1 MADKMTIEKST
12 DSVKVKESRL
22 KAVRKRF
29 TQICSFMFATGI
41 TGYTLFLSSKF
52 HKETEKLEK
61 LNKVYRNEKA
71 RVAVGSTQGSKIMK
85 NIAAYKNSKVLSKA
99 VSQKSECDSNES
111 DSSSNSSS
119 SSDEEE
125 KHYQAPPLKDIE
137 DKC

>member
-1 MADKMTIEKST
+1 
-12 DSVKVKESRL
+12 
-22 KAVRKRF
+22 
-29 TQICSFMFATGI
+29 MFATGI

-99 VSQKSECDSNES
+99 VPQSECDSNES

-125 KHYQAPPLKDIE
+125 KHCQAPPLKDIE